1 MDIHSEVH
9 SWLRAMEG
17 TCCLSRPMCENQ
29 LEKRLAKQLL
39 FVCLSELASKRSRWK
54 RSRRP
59 LLAPSVISLQ
69 PTSEAI
75 GGSSGLIAGAVDSDG
90 LERRSRPLSSLR
102 QTGRSEPAPWEKG
115 TAWSHSNAYHA
126 A

>member
-90 LERRSRPLSSLR
+90 LERRSRSIILASANGPLRARPLGKGNSLEAL
-102 QTGRSEPAPWEKG
+102 Q
-115 TAWSHSNAYHA
+115 
-126 A
+126 